1 MPNHLFF
8 GIGLYTMLLWAVN
21 PLPLIYTLKGLLQYR
36 TERMDEDS
44 RIIIGNNWLVFP
56 AILLG
61 SVVLYYLSAGI
72 MVVLTGGA

>member
-21 PLPLIYTLKGLLQYR
+21 PLSLIYSLKGLLQYR